1 MQGLE
6 TQNSAFTDLTLH
18 TNLKKKIK
26 SKDKKSIWV
35 KIRFHTIVQL
45 TQQLNCAHSALCSK
59 FMMNLNCCDCRPD
72 DQMYEGKISHQERHE
87 SQRS

>member
-26 SKDKKSIWV
+26 SKDKK
-35 KIRFHTIVQL
+35 KHL
-45 TQQLNCAHSALCSK
+45 GEN
-59 FMMNLNCCDCRPD
+59 
-72 DQMYEGKISHQERHE
+72 
-87 SQRS
+87 